1 MASVSQ
7 LCSDTFPVIAFTQ
20 REREVNSSQRGVRD
34 NRELELTMHES
45 TSQLIA
51 KDWKNGVKSKG
62 NRIFFEL
69 AGGRVNRVHFS
80 GVVL

>member
-1 MASVSQ
+1 MSVSYVLTLSQ
-7 LCSDTFPVIAFTQ
+7 LSLLLKVL
-20 REREVNSSQRGVRD
+20 REREVNSSQRGIRD
-34 NRELELTMHES
+34 NRELELAMHES

-69 AGGRVNRVHFS
+69 VGGRVNRVHFS

>member
-45 TSQLIA
+45 TKLIA

-69 AGGRVNRVHFS
+69 VGGRVNRVHFS

>member
-1 MASVSQ
+1 MSVSSVLTLSQ
-7 LCSDTFPVIAFTQ
+7 LSLLLKVL

-34 NRELELTMHES
+34 DRELELTMHES

-51 KDWKNGVKSKG
+51 KDWKNAVKSKG